1 MAIICWTTNEK
12 FQTAIISPWIS
23 ILDQLKPNEHT
34 GPSIGETE
42 PALSGRRRREAT
54 EGDEVFFTTA
64 NKMEPAENISKSK
77 ENLQND
83 SQDDLSQNGSHANST
98 EDLVADAAEAPKDAE
113 SEEAAAIA
121 AAQAAEAAAQ
131 AAQAAEAAK
140 KEKQSSADLSSN
152 TGMPK
157 VFRGGD
163 HLVFIEKQEAEFSDL
178 LKKRRELI
186 QETNLD
192 RSSAP
197 PQYTQTSSR
206 YQKLLDYVE
215 NFRHQYGQ
223 IFPGR
228 KELLL
233 SPLNEF
239 GIPVSA
245 IYAYWFYFSDLIRNS
260 SALTSDR
267 RNFNIRSSTIIIIAQ
282 NLYRIFYNI
291 NRWIHLM
298 IW

>member
-1 MAIICWTTNEK
+1 M
-12 FQTAIISPWIS
+12 
-23 ILDQLKPNEHT
+23 
-34 GPSIGETE
+34 
-42 PALSGRRRREAT
+42 SGRRRREAT

-245 IYAYWFYFSDLIRNS
+245 IYAY
-260 SALTSDR
+260 
-267 RNFNIRSSTIIIIAQ
+267 
-282 NLYRIFYNI
+282 
-291 NRWIHLM
+291 
-298 IW
+298 